1 AAAMDVP
8 PLMLPWASSSGMSSL
23 TPIHSSNKPPTTF
36 RNGMAS
42 RVSAKAMSTTRRMMA
57 PAVPHRMPCMR
68 CLGARLRQASA
79 MTTALS
85 PPSRMSIRM
94 IWNTAAQLSVWKNSS
109 TLDPQGIFERR
120 NGAGRAPA
128 RAARARG
135 TMAARCTA
143 YYCSSALRQYFLT
156 CQENFP
162 QRQHHDRAER
172 SRNKGQL
179 VLCQAQRGIDA
190 HHRFVQGGI
199 ADQQF
204 ARDKAQ
210 QRRADPH
217 DDRETLDDLRQQRT
231 AEKYQG
237 NADRQSN
244 DQQSRVAHGRG
255 GHRHDIVQ
263 AHDQVGDHD
272 GANGGQQAAVLLA
285 FAFILAFGHEQRN
298 ANVDQQQRADQLE
311 PWQQ

>member
-1 AAAMDVP
+1 MSLSTRVLPQMMIGTLTTRPNTTSPIWWPSWAFWAAPAMAMTLSRLMTKSATMIVLTAAAMDVP
-8 PLMLPWASSSGMSSL
+8 PLMLPWASSSGLSSL
-23 TPIHSSNKPPTTF
+23 TPIHSSNRPPTTF

-128 RAARARG
+128 RAARAQG

-156 CQENFP
+156 SQENFP

-190 HHRFVQGGI
+190 HHRLLQGGI

-204 ARDKAQ
+204 ARDK
-210 QRRADPH
+210 
-217 DDRETLDDLRQQRT
+217 
-231 AEKYQG
+231 
-237 NADRQSN
+237 
-244 DQQSRVAHGRG
+244 
-255 GHRHDIVQ
+255 
-263 AHDQVGDHD
+263 
-272 GANGGQQAAVLLA
+272 
-285 FAFILAFGHEQRN
+285 
-298 ANVDQQQRADQLE
+298 
-311 PWQQ
+311 